1 MGRLDF
7 NVGRLRR
14 HAVPVLVWLTA
25 LLVVGAIFYKKNQ
38 RLELSGIVL
47 DFKTE
52 VAPLDLGVIKNM
64 HVSIYQPVKEGDVL
78 CVLDDS
84 ILRSELELV
93 NAELSLLKAKMAL
106 RKQSEERR
114 FFSDVEETRLTILQI
129 RAELEPDK
137 INLLDKGVELDRLKK
152 LASKNAATDDDLK
165 KAEFEFK
172 ALEKKIAINEKRLK
186 QNEVDLEVKIKRA
199 ADFAKGQAIDGGVD
213 YIRNALNVESLKL
226 KDLEVR
232 LQKLVLRAPISG
244 VVTSIWTRP
253 GDVVK
258 PGERIIGIV
267 KPKATEV
274 LAFISPQ
281 HKTVIKAGDI
291 VTLQRTAFAS
301 GDVNLTVKYLGPAVD
316 ELPAELWNHPNYP
329 QYGVPVTLVLPEE
342 NDLVP
347 GEVVKIV
354 K

>member
-1 MGRLDF
+1 MGKLDF

-14 HAVPVLVWLTA
+14 HSIPIIVWLAA
-25 LLVVGAIFYKKNQ
+25 LLVVGAIFYKKSQ

-64 HVSIYQPVKEGDVL
+64 HVSIYQPVKEGEVL
-78 CVLDDS
+78 CVLDDA

-137 INLLDKGVELDRLKK
+137 INLLDKGVELGRLKK
-152 LASKNAATDDDLK
+152 LAAKNAATDDDLK
-165 KAEFEFK
+165 KSEFEYK
-172 ALEKKIAINEKRLK
+172 ALEKKISINETRLK
-186 QNEVDLEVKIKRA
+186 QNQEDLEVKIKRA
-199 ADFAKGQAIDGGVD
+199 SDFSKGQSVDGGTD

-244 VVTSIWTRP
+244 VVTSIWARS

-258 PGERIIGIV
+258 PGERVIGIV
-267 KPKATEV
+267 KPNATEV

-281 HKTVIKAGDI
+281 HKTLIKEGD
-291 VTLQRTAFAS
+291 VLTLQRTAFAS
-301 GDVNLTVKYLGPAVD
+301 GDVELRVKYLGPAVD
-316 ELPAELWNHPNYP
+316 ELPAELWSHPNYP
-329 QYGVPVTLVLPEE
+329 QYGVPVTLVLPER
-342 NDLVP
+342 NQLVP
-347 GEVVKIV
+347 GEVVKV
-354 K
+354 VR